1 MKNKGILAAVM
12 LGIFLLVFGGVFF
25 GINATKNIG
34 QDVRVVE
41 EKDAAS
47 EVAKAVE
54 KLKPKTKE
62 LVKSAVDLVGVDET
76 EELPELKDDTITV
89 KARTSLYVDIFAT
102 SEKVGKDKNG
112 WLNEVAE
119 SFNREG
125 FEVDGQKVSVQ
136 LRNVSSGLGY
146 DYIRTGKVI
155 PDGYSPSN
163 DLYERMLKS
172 AGISVEEVT
181 DKLVRNYPGVAV
193 SNSKYKELVEEYGSV
208 SLQVINEA
216 TSKDQMITGYTSVFT
231 SGTGLNFLVSDLA
244 TMDPANPLSDAAVE
258 EFQKFQKNIPYV
270 GITTDQ
276 LILAAEKGS
285 FDGFVTEYQAFINKP
300 DIASKYT
307 FVPFGYLHDNPL
319 LTTASCSK
327 EKREILDM
335 FAEYCAKEE
344 WQAKAKQYGFNQDL
358 QYVVETP
365 EVTGDVITKAQQIWK
380 DTKDNGQDIIAVFVC
395 DLSGSMN
402 GAKVNNMQK
411 SLINSMQYIN
421 DNNYVGLV
429 SYATNVEIDV
439 PIGKFDLNQKAY
451 FKGAIENWVATGG
464 TATFD
469 AIAVA
474 ANLLLEAKEEHPD
487 AKLMMF
493 LASDGEEQGS
503 RLKFSFIKESMAA
516 LKIPIYTIGYDATI
530 DALQEISNIN
540 EAATINADVDD
551 VNYQLKNLF
560 NSSL

>member
-1 MKNKGILAAVM
+1 MNNKGKLAVALV
-12 LGIFLLVFGGVFF
+12 GVFVLVFLGVFF
-25 GINATKNIG
+25 GINATKNVG
-34 QDVRVVE
+34 QDTRVVE
-41 EKDAAS
+41 EKDAAKDI
-47 EVAKAVE
+47 AQAAE
-54 KLKPKTKE
+54 KLKPGKKE
-62 LVKSAVDLVGVDET
+62 LIKSAVDLMGTDEV

-89 KARTSLYVDIFAT
+89 RARTSLYADIFAT

-181 DKLVRNYPGVAV
+181 DRLVRNYPGVAV
-193 SNSKYKELVEEYGSV
+193 SNSKYKELMEEYGSV
-208 SLQVINEA
+208 SLQVITEA

-231 SGTGLNFLVSDLA
+231 SGTGLNFLVSDLV
-244 TMDPANPLSDAAVE
+244 TTDPSNPLSDAAVA
-258 EFQKFQKNIPYV
+258 EFQKFQKNIPYI

-276 LILAAEKGS
+276 LILAAENDS
-285 FDGFVTEYQAFINKP
+285 FDGFVTEYQEFVNKP
-300 DIASKYT
+300 DIASRYT

-335 FAEYCAKEE
+335 FAEYCARQE
-344 WQAKAKQYGFNQDL
+344 WQDKAKQYGFNQDL
-358 QYVVETP
+358 QYVVELP
-365 EVTGDVITKAQQIWK
+365 DITGDVITKAQQIWK

-402 GAKVNNMQK
+402 GAKVHNMQK

-429 SYATNVEIDV
+429 SYSNGVDIDV

-469 AIAVA
+469 AITVA
-474 ANLLLEAKEEHPD
+474 ADMLLNAKEEHPD

-503 RLKFSFIKESMAA
+503 RMKFSFIKESMAA
-516 LKIPIYTIGYDATI
+516 LKIPIYTIGYNATI
-530 DALQEISNIN
+530 EALEEISNIN
-540 EAATINADVDD
+540 EAATIDADVDD

>member
-89 KARTSLYVDIFAT
+89 KARTSLYADIFAT

-155 PDGYSPSN
+155 PDGYSPSS

-193 SNSKYKELVEEYGSV
+193 SNSKYKELVEE
-208 SLQVINEA
+208 
-216 TSKDQMITGYTSVFT
+216 
-231 SGTGLNFLVSDLA
+231 
-244 TMDPANPLSDAAVE
+244 
-258 EFQKFQKNIPYV
+258 
-270 GITTDQ
+270 
-276 LILAAEKGS
+276 
-285 FDGFVTEYQAFINKP
+285 
-300 DIASKYT
+300 
-307 FVPFGYLHDNPL
+307 LHPK
-319 LTTASCSK
+319 T
-327 EKREILDM
+327 R
-335 FAEYCAKEE
+335 
-344 WQAKAKQYGFNQDL
+344 
-358 QYVVETP
+358 
-365 EVTGDVITKAQQIWK
+365 
-380 DTKDNGQDIIAVFVC
+380 
-395 DLSGSMN
+395 
-402 GAKVNNMQK
+402 
-411 SLINSMQYIN
+411 
-421 DNNYVGLV
+421 
-429 SYATNVEIDV
+429 
-439 PIGKFDLNQKAY
+439 
-451 FKGAIENWVATGG
+451 
-464 TATFD
+464 
-469 AIAVA
+469 
-474 ANLLLEAKEEHPD
+474 
-487 AKLMMF
+487 
-493 LASDGEEQGS
+493 
-503 RLKFSFIKESMAA
+503 
-516 LKIPIYTIGYDATI
+516 
-530 DALQEISNIN
+530 
-540 EAATINADVDD
+540 
-551 VNYQLKNLF
+551 
-560 NSSL
+560 

>member
-1 MKNKGILAAVM
+1 MNNKGKLAVALV
-12 LGIFLLVFGGVFF
+12 GVFVLVFFGVFF
-25 GINATKNIG
+25 GINATKNVG
-34 QDVRVVE
+34 QDTRVVE
-41 EKDAAS
+41 EKDAAKDI
-47 EVAKAVE
+47 AQAAE
-54 KLKPKTKE
+54 KLKPGKKE
-62 LVKSAVDLVGVDET
+62 LIKSAVDLMGTDEV

-89 KARTSLYVDIFAT
+89 RARTSLYADIFAT

-181 DKLVRNYPGVAV
+181 DRLVRNYPGVAV
-193 SNSKYKELVEEYGSV
+193 SNSKYKELMEEYGSV
-208 SLQVINEA
+208 SLQVITEA

-231 SGTGLNFLVSDLA
+231 SGTGLNFLVSDLV
-244 TMDPANPLSDAAVE
+244 TTDPSNPLSDAAVA
-258 EFQKFQKNIPYV
+258 EFQKFQKNIPYI

-276 LILAAEKGS
+276 LILAAENDS
-285 FDGFVTEYQAFINKP
+285 FDGFVTEYQEFVNKP
-300 DIASKYT
+300 DIASRYT

-335 FAEYCAKEE
+335 FAEYCARQE
-344 WQAKAKQYGFNQDL
+344 WQDKAKQYGFNQDL
-358 QYVVETP
+358 QYVVELP
-365 EVTGDVITKAQQIWK
+365 DITGDVITKAQQIWK
-380 DTKDNGQDIIAVFVC
+380 DTKDNGQDIVAVFVC

-402 GAKVNNMQK
+402 GVKVHNMQK

-429 SYATNVEIDV
+429 SYSNGVDIDV

-469 AIAVA
+469 AITVA
-474 ANLLLEAKEEHPD
+474 ADMLLKAKEEHSD

-503 RLKFSFIKESMAA
+503 RMKFSFIKESMAA
-516 LKIPIYTIGYDATI
+516 LKIPIYTIGYNATI
-530 DALQEISNIN
+530 EALEEISNIN
-540 EAATINADVDD
+540 EAATIDADVDD